1 MKDVGMIILRA
12 ETIDWVVSDGW
23 ALRVGNA
30 QNRLFVIKEMS
41 KGEQALRLRELNRDY
56 LPC

>member
-1 MKDVGMIILRA
+1 MIILRA

-41 KGEQALRLRELNRDY
+41 KGEQALRLRELNRYY